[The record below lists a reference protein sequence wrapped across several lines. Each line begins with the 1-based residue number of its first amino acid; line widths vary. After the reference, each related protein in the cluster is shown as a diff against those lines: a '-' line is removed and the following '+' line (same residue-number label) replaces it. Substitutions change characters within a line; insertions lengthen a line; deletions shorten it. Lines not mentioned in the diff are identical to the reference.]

1 MPSTDFGGGGS
12 STSTTSSSAPVSKKN
27 SGIVGSQF
35 GVDSLVLLSKE
46 SFLLHSVGNA
56 SSSQIVAIDSKIE
69 QAMDL
74 VKTHLMFAVREE
86 VDLLRGKIVE
96 LETAVYKLEA
106 ENSILREHVPNEVL
120 QNLNGTPTNAGNPT
134 QGSSIVAAQ

>member
-1 MPSTDFGGGGS
+1 MAPLPAAMTETAQNVYIGGG
-12 STSTTSSSAPVSKKN
+12 ADMKN
-27 SGIVGSQF
+27 RR
-35 GVDSLVLLSKE
+35 LSELFCNVWYGQKQPPFRL
-46 SFLLHSVGNA
+46 SSVGNA